1 MNINDRRNEE
11 QLETHRYLVVGTD
24 RFLSGWG
31 DASLGSSYAAWACQT
46 LTEARRVAEVV
57 AARGDM
63 KRVRIVHD
71 SRGQA
76 RGAFRPDA
84 RYCSHFSIYVAS
96 EEYLRGFSEE

>member
-1 MNINDRRNEE
+1 MNINDRRSEE

-31 DASLGSSYAAWACQT
+31 QAQGGQSYAAWACQT
-46 LTEARRVAEVV
+46 LTEAKKVVEVIQ
-57 AARGDM
+57 ARGDM

-76 RGAFRPDA
+76 RGAFRPNA

-96 EEYLRGFSEE
+96 EEYLSGLPEA